1 MMINQYAKK
10 TELLYTFDSKDL
22 KWTKRNM
29 SIVTFTG
36 FLAGIAS
43 GIIGV
48 GGGLILNPVMLRL
61 EIRPEVSTATSSFMV
76 LFTSTISM
84 LQYAI
89 AGKLNFFYGLWTVV
103 FSLIGSCLGILVIK
117 KLVDKYKRS
126 SIIVMLLA
134 LIMATCAVI
143 IPTYGILNYLNS
155 KTENGFRNFCE

>member
-1 MMINQYAKK
+1 MTAAILIVLVLAILLTSYMMINQYAKK

-76 LFTSTISM
+76 LFTSSISM

-89 AGKLNFFYGLWTVV
+89 AGKLNIYYGL
-103 FSLIGSCLGILVIK
+103 
-117 KLVDKYKRS
+117 
-126 SIIVMLLA
+126 
-134 LIMATCAVI
+134 
-143 IPTYGILNYLNS
+143 
-155 KTENGFRNFCE
+155 

>member
-1 MMINQYAKK
+1 MIDKYIRKN
-10 TELLYTFDSKDL
+10 ELGYDFDKNDL
-22 KWTKRNM
+22 KWTKKNIF
-29 SIVTFTG
+29 IVSFSG
-36 FLAGIAS
+36 FVAGLAA

-48 GGGLILNPVMLRL
+48 GGGLVMNPVLLRL
-61 EIRPEVSTATSSFMV
+61 ELRPEVSTATSSFMV

-89 AGKLNFFYGLWTVV
+89 AGKLNIFYGLWTVV

-134 LIMATCAVI
+134 LIMAACAVI

-155 KTENGFRNFCE
+155 KTEDGFKNFCL